1 MTSRIEMI
9 TYIKKGGVINSLNQK
24 IFMILRL
31 RNSLNI
37 KSLVKIADSIFTS
50 KIRYGVQ
57 LLGKVRLNESDP
69 TNNDL
74 KAIQVVQNKLARIL
88 NGVKLSDKICSKILL
103 TKLNML
109 SVNQINAHAKLL
121 DMWKATHVEGNPLQ
135 VTKRTKS
142 DGSMSTRSDNQI
154 VLKEGGVTTLGKKT
168 FLNDAT
174 HVWNAAPTGLKN
186 SCTITAA
193 KKAIK
198 LYAITLPM

>member
-109 SVNQINAHAKLL
+109 L
-121 DMWKATHVEGNPLQ
+121 VEPN
-135 VTKRTKS
+135 
-142 DGSMSTRSDNQI
+142 
-154 VLKEGGVTTLGKKT
+154 
-168 FLNDAT
+168 
-174 HVWNAAPTGLKN
+174 
-186 SCTITAA
+186 
-193 KKAIK
+193 
-198 LYAITLPM
+198 